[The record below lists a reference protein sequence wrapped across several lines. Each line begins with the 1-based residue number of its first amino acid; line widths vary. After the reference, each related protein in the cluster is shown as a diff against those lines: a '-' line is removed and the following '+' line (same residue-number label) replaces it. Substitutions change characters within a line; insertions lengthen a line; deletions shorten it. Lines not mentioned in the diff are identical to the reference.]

1 MFEPPAPTTW
11 GRHTLTWG
19 SHTYIMGILNIT
31 PDSFSGDGVLLA
43 DEPGQEVIERAA
55 ARAQQMVADGAE
67 LIDIGGESTRP
78 GAERAAPLP
87 AALERRRVIP
97 VIERLAAA
105 LPPSVI
111 ISIDTYKAAVAEA
124 ALDAGAALIND

>member
-1 MFEPPAPTTW
+1 MFDPPAPTTW

-19 SHTYIMGILNIT
+19 SHTYLMGILNIT

-43 DEPGQEVIERAA
+43 DEPGPEVIERAV

-78 GAERAAPLP
+78 GTERAAPLP
-87 AALERRRVIP
+87 AALEQRRVIP
-97 VIERLAAA
+97 VIE
-105 LPPSVI
+105 
-111 ISIDTYKAAVAEA
+111 
-124 ALDAGAALIND
+124 